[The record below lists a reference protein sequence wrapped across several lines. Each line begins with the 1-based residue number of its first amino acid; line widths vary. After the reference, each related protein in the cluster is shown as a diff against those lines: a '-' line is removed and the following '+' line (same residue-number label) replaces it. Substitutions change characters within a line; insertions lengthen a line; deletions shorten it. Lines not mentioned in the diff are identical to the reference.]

1 MRPRLARGGR
11 AIEVSYTRRVS
22 ERSGDD
28 DGGRRSLGSLVEWAR
43 GREEIRYLVVAGC
56 TSLGYLGLVAAL
68 LGVFR
73 WYMVAIVV
81 AQVITIA
88 IAFPVYRKLIFRS
101 TGPWRA
107 DLPRFVGVWTGGF
120 LAGIV
125 ATPLLVELTTLRPL
139 VAQVIAVATVAVL
152 SYAGH
157 HFISFRH
164 RVRAE
169 AGHGDR

>member
-1 MRPRLARGGR
+1 MSADGR
-11 AIEVSYTRRVS
+11 ASEVSYTRRVS
-22 ERSGDD
+22 ERSRD
-28 DGGRRSLGSLVEWAR
+28 DGGLRSLASLVHWAR

-56 TSLGYLGLVAAL
+56 TSLGYLALVAVL
-68 LGVFR
+68 LGMVR
-73 WYMVAIVV
+73 WYMVAIVI

-101 TGPWRA
+101 TGSWRA
-107 DLPRFVGVWTGGF
+107 DLPRFVAVWTGGF

-125 ATPLLVELTTLRPL
+125 ATPLLVELTPLQPL
-139 VAQVIAVATVAVL
+139 VAQAIAVAAVAVL

-164 RVRAE
+164 KVRASDG
-169 AGHGDR
+169 ARDQ